1 MATSESESESESLG
15 YDTDDDEEA
24 AELDSHESKRVSGK
38 RSRSR
43 IRNKHDD
50 RRSINPGADSAG
62 SSSQGHRQ
70 RLNRQSWISTSS
82 ESETDLDPGQELTAE
97 DLKTEIRCIKCQK
110 NRATTSG
117 ETKYQD
123 FDTTITKTKSK
134 SKSSSI
140 GIAKQQLNDHLV
152 SLSTSSHG
160 RATEIKSKRMQVT

>member
-123 FDTTITKTKSK
+123 TTITK

>member
-38 RSRSR
+38 RSRIR

-123 FDTTITKTKSK
+123 TTITK